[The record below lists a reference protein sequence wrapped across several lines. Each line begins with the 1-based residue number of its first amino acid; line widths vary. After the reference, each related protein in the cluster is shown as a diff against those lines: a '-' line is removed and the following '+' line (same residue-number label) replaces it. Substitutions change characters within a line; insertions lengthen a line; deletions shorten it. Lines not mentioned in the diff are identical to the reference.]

1 MSRSV
6 APLLVVLALAVSI
19 AVVPASVG
27 AQSDRVGCSFPVSET
42 DASGVTVSID
52 EEPQDVVVLQ
62 PSAAQTMWE
71 IGAEEKVV
79 GMPVNQYTAY
89 LNGSAERTDVA
100 GEQSTVIQSEVVNLE
115 PDLVLAPN
123 VTSPETV
130 ESLRTA
136 GLTVFYFEEAESVE
150 DIYEKTEL
158 TGRLVGEFEG
168 AADRTAEMRST
179 VDAIR
184 TAADGRESPTVYYA
198 LGGGYTAGSDTFIHE
213 LVTAAGGEN
222 VAGEEFSGYKVLSP
236 EIIAQKNIDWIVVP
250 GDVSLPQND
259 AINRTTAVQENQIL
273 RVDDNYMNQAG
284 PRTVTPLQRMA
295 EAFHPGADVASAVA
309 NADPAAPT
317 QCASATGDG
326 TPEGGTSAGTEQ
338 TAGAD
343 TPSSGTEAG
352 AAETPTASPSG
363 TPSAS
368 GPGFGASAGVLAVV
382 AVALWLGRS
391 RRS

>member
-1 MSRSV
+1 MREAV
-6 APLLVVLALAVSI
+6 APILVVLTLTVSI
-19 AVVPASVG
+19 AAVPVGVG
-27 AQSDRVGCSFPVSET
+27 AQSDQPAQCSFPVSAT

-52 EEPQDVVVLQ
+52 EEPQEVVVLQ

-79 GMPVNQYTAY
+79 GMPVNPYTAY
-89 LNGSAERTDVA
+89 LNGTTDRTDVV
-100 GEQSTVIQSEVVNLE
+100 GEQSTVIQSEVVNLQ

-123 VTSPETV
+123 VTDPATV
-130 ESLRTA
+130 ESLRNA
-136 GLTVFYFEEAESVE
+136 GLTVFYFEEAESID

-168 AADRTAEMRST
+168 AADRTAEMRAT

-184 TAADGRESPTVYYA
+184 SAVNDRESPTVYYA
-198 LGGGYTAGSDTFIHE
+198 LGGGYTAGTETFIHE
-213 LVTAAGGEN
+213 LITTAGGEN
-222 VAGEEFSGYKVLSP
+222 VADGEFAGYQVLSP
-236 EIIAQKNIDWIVVP
+236 EILTQKDPDWIVVP
-250 GDVSLPQND
+250 GDRSLEKND
-259 AINRTTAVQENQIL
+259 AINRTTAVRDNQIV
-273 RVDDNYMNQAG
+273 RVEDNYMNQAG

-295 EAFHPGADVASAVA
+295 EAFHPDANVTSAVE

-326 TPEGGTSAGTEQ
+326 TPERGTSAETGQ
-338 TAGAD
+338 TADTG
-343 TPSSGTEAG
+343 TPSSDTATGPS
-352 AAETPTASPSG
+352 ETPTASPVG

-368 GPGFGASAGVLAVV
+368 GAGFGTFVAVLAVV

-391 RRS
+391 RR

>member
-1 MSRSV
+1 MSRSA
-6 APLLVVLALAVSI
+6 APVVVVLALAVSI
-19 AVVPASVG
+19 AVVPASAG
-27 AQSDRVGCSFPVSET
+27 AQSDPVECSFPVSET

-52 EEPQDVVVLQ
+52 EEPQRVVVLQ

-89 LNGSAERTDVA
+89 LNGSADRADVA

-130 ESLRTA
+130 ESLRNA
-136 GLTVFYFEEAESVE
+136 GLRVFYFEEAESIE

-168 AADRTAEMRST
+168 ATDRTAEMRAT

-184 TAADGRESPTVYYA
+184 TAVDGRKSPTVYYA
-198 LGGGYTAGSDTFIHE
+198 LGGGYTAGTETFIHE
-213 LVTAAGGEN
+213 LVTTAGGEN
-222 VAGEEFSGYKVLSP
+222 VADGEFAGYQVLSL
-236 EIIAQKNIDWIVVP
+236 EILTQKDPDWIV
-250 GDVSLPQND
+250 LPDDMALPDSD
-259 AINRTTAVQENQIL
+259 AINTTTAVQENQIL
-273 RVDDNYMNQAG
+273 RVEDNYMNQAG

-295 EAFHPGADVASAVA
+295 EAFHPDADVASAAA

-317 QCASATGDG
+317 QCAIATGDG
-326 TPEGGTSAGTEQ
+326 TPSAN
-338 TAGAD
+338 
-343 TPSSGTEAG
+343 
-352 AAETPTASPSG
+352 
-363 TPSAS
+363 

-382 AVALWLGRS
+382 TVALWLGRS
-391 RRS
+391 RR